1 VAADEHLLAE
11 LSDPDGRAVVLPERI
26 WEDKIIKDHPE
37 LRAHLDELKLGTH
50 IDATLEA
57 AGNRARSRMEA
68 VDTLGLRPLLLR
80 YWQRVVNGDPLNH
93 EHAVTVPYLADRLDL
108 VPLRIDFD
116 LTRLQRAGE
125 SAGQSAA
132 RRGDDVVERRGVR
145 RELLRIDSVV
155 LGHLRMHAESHGLA
169 LRG

>member
-1 VAADEHLLAE
+1 
-11 LSDPDGRAVVLPERI
+11 
-26 WEDKIIKDHPE
+26 
-37 LRAHLDELKLGTH
+37 
-50 IDATLEA
+50 
-57 AGNRARSRMEA
+57 MEA
-68 VDTLGLRPLLLR
+68 VNALGLLPLLLR
-80 YWQRVVNGDPLNH
+80 YWQPVVNGDPLDH
-93 EHAVTVPYLADRLDL
+93 EHAVAVAYLADRLDL

-145 RELLRIDSVV
+145 RELVRIDSVV
-155 LGHLRMHAESHGLA
+155 LGHLGMHPESHGLA